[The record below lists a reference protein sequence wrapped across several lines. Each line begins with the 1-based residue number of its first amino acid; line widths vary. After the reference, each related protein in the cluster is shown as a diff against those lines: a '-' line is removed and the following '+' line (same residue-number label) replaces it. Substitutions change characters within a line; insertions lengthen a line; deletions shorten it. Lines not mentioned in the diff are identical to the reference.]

1 MTRAELDAIFISAL
15 GRSAT
20 DADAKYWGGKTGLA
34 AKDKKAVN
42 ASIRGSEEAM
52 RRANPGNYELANRND
67 YHDAKSLKM
76 YDLSI
81 SIKGKAPTKG
91 ELNNWIRH
99 GSLESYEAMLRDEIK
114 WKSKRKADGS
124 TVTIKY
130 YSKEALDRL
139 GGNIG
144 KGTNAGEI
152 IATPTSYGAVKG
164 DRWSHGYEKDE
175 KDGWTYRSAEGSY
188 KKGLIGRAFGES
200 VEKTLAGTLPYFQ
213 FGGGPPV
220 LDSSLSVVF
229 MGEAASDVRFET
241 LKKIT
246 GSEKNARRFQKREA
260 VIEDIAAPIIDLL
273 AFRGA
278 PVLSTARTQLKAQSA
293 STLGQDVNVGDVAK
307 DIAISWATY
316 GATRG
321 LDKYATAAKW
331 GSTWTDYGRPLSQVA
346 IGTAAGVAR
355 GQEFKDAFASS
366 AVNVAAQQII
376 PKGANPWVAQA
387 IKVGA
392 PAAYQYSQAKG
403 NDSAQMSAVASAIIN
418 YGAGVWQASG
428 QQKTRE
434 LVTSPSA
441 NADWTASDITAGG
454 TGRKLAVS
462 PQARGMSHDVSGYFL
477 AGGSAKAR
485 QDRIALSA
493 QGRY

>member
-1 MTRAELDAIFISAL
+1 MTRAELNAIFVDAL

-34 AKDKKAVN
+34 SKDKNAVD

-81 SIKGKAPTKG
+81 SIKGKAPTNG

-124 TVTIKY
+124 TVTVKY

-152 IATPTSYGAVKG
+152 IATPTSYGQVVGRK
-164 DRWSHGYEKDE
+164 DRWSSGTDS
-175 KDGWTYRSAEGSY
+175 KDGWTYRVAQGSY
-188 KKGLIGRAFGES
+188 RKGLVGKAFGENFERKAS
-200 VEKTLAGTLPYFQ
+200 GTGIFVMDPTSEIMWLGESGIKHHMGRFK
-213 FGGGPPV
+213 
-220 LDSSLSVVF
+220 DVF
-229 MGEAASDVRFET
+229 
-241 LKKIT
+241 
-246 GSEKNARRFQKREA
+246 GSEGRAEQANEIASYVEDAVA
-260 VIEDIAAPIIDLL
+260 VIIDTY
-273 AFRGA
+273 AFDGA
-278 PVLSTARTQLKAQSA
+278 PVVQTVRKASKSYA
-293 STLGQDVNVGDVAK
+293 SEVMTGHSGFADVAK

-316 GATRG
+316 GATKG
-321 LDKYATAAKW
+321 LDKYATASKW
-331 GSTWTDYGRPLSQVA
+331 GSTWTNYGRPLSQVA

-355 GQEFKDAFASS
+355 GQEFKDALASS

-387 IKVGA
+387 IKTGA

-418 YGAGVWQASG
+418 YGAGVWQSSG
-428 QQKTRE
+428 QQKTGE

-441 NADWTASDITAGG
+441 NAARAASKVTADETNKKPA
-454 TGRKLAVS
+454 AP
-462 PQARGMSHDVSGYFL
+462 PQASNKVRDVSDYFL
-477 AGGSAKAR
+477 AGGSTEERSRKL
-485 QDRIALSA
+485 ALYA
-493 QGRY
+493 